1 MNNLGWTALIE
12 SIVLGDGG
20 PRHTDTLA
28 ALIEAG
34 ANVNLA
40 DREGRT
46 PLALAQ
52 ARGHAAMVARLR
64 QAGAR

>member
-1 MNNLGWTALIE
+1 M
-12 SIVLGDGG
+12 
-20 PRHTDTLA
+20 
-28 ALIEAG
+28 
-34 ANVNLA
+34 NLA

>member
-1 MNNLGWTALIE
+1 
-12 SIVLGDGG
+12 VLGDGG
-20 PRHTDTLA
+20 PRHTDTLT
-28 ALIEAG
+28 ALVEAG
-34 ANVNLA
+34 ANVNLP

-46 PLALAQ
+46 PLALAR